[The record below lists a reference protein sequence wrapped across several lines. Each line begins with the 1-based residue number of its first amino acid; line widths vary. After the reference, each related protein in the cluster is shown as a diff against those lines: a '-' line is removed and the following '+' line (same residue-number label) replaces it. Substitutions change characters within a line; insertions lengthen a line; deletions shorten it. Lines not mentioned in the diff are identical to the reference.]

1 MLEMK
6 LKTTLTM
13 AQTYEIIAQEIWLI
27 EKTYKC
33 AIEDA
38 VYFFEDKVSIGE
50 VEHEEI
56 VLKKRFKNSVELYPK
71 GFQILWGEFPK
82 SGTFKVR
89 EVKLVSSKTY
99 SVNDS
104 PEDATYCYE
113 DAYETT
119 EPGDFEVLK
128 NRFIDEENYY
138 SNGYEIYEVRLA

>member
-1 MLEMK
+1 MP
-6 LKTTLTM
+6 
-13 AQTYEIIAQEIWLI
+13 QTYEIIAQEIWLV

-38 VYFFEDKVSIGE
+38 VYFFADKVTIDE
-50 VEHEEI
+50 VAHEEKI
-56 VLKKRFKNSVELYPK
+56 LKKRLKNSLELYPK

-89 EVKLVSSKTY
+89 EVKLVYSTTY

-104 PEDATYCYE
+104 PEGATYCYE

-119 EPGDFEVLK
+119 EPGDYEVME
-128 NRFIDEENYY
+128 NRFIDLENYY
-138 SNGYEIYEVRLA
+138 ANGYEIHGVRLA